1 MTRQEFSNLIERA
14 EQVVAAIDKWG
25 GVDAVSN
32 RIDLIDEY
40 LQKMDARKDVLVQ
53 LEKMSGNMYLFKSI
67 LTVDE
72 AALYL
77 GVHRNTVYKLIK
89 NQGLAT
95 FSPPSTKMLILT
107 EDLVEWCQQYPN
119 GEPGSETKLSGNQ
132 KKKGTKK

>member
-14 EQVVAAIDKWG
+14 EQIVAAIDKWG
-25 GVDAVSN
+25 GMEAVSN
-32 RIDLIDEY
+32 RIDIIDEY
-40 LQKMDARKDVLVQ
+40 LQKMDAKKDVLVQ
-53 LEKMSGNMYLFKSI
+53 LEKMSGNMYLFKAI

-89 NQGLAT
+89 NHGLTT

-107 EDLVEWCQQYPN
+107 EDLIEWCKQYPN
-119 GEPGSETKLSGNQ
+119 GEPDSETKLSYSQ
-132 KKKGTKK
+132 KKKGSKK

>member
-32 RIDLIDEY
+32 RIDIIDEY

-53 LEKMSGNMYLFKSI
+53 MEKMSGNMYLFKSI

-119 GEPGSETKLSGNQ
+119 GEPDSETKLSGNQ
-132 KKKGTKK
+132 KKKGSKK

>member
-107 EDLVEWCQQYPN
+107 EDLVQWCKQYPN
-119 GEPGSETKLSGNQ
+119 GEPDSETKLSGNQ
-132 KKKGTKK
+132 KKKGSKK

>member
-32 RIDLIDEY
+32 RIDLIDEF

-53 LEKMSGNMYLFKSI
+53 MEKMSGNMYLFKSI

-107 EDLVEWCQQYPN
+107 EDLVKWCQQYPN
-119 GEPGSETKLSGNQ
+119 GEPDSETKLSGNQ
-132 KKKGTKK
+132 KKKGSKK